1 MNNQISE
8 GDLPSYTPQNA
19 PRDFKGIWTPREI
32 WLHPDLSPNEKFL
45 WSEINSLFDRER
57 GGCYASNEYL
67 ANLFKV
73 STRHIQNMLSKLK
86 ALGLLRELHFNGR
99 QRVIAAIQPEQDL
112 GSFGQPTSQQPRT
125 IVHPRDELKFTPRTN
140 LSSPPSYIESKE
152 ENKEE
157 CKAAGAAHPPR
168 SSSSKSKAKKEEDP
182 EKIAFRPNVTLTQH
196 EYDRILSEV
205 GSQQLEW
212 MLDKLDATKA
222 STGRRYVCDAATMN
236 KGGWVR
242 DAYAQQRGTAAA
254 KTGSRTTSRLR
265 AGDTNEYSDPKMW
278 EENERRGREKLKK
291 LAAEARAEETARKAQ

>member
-73 STRHIQNMLSKLK
+73 STRHIRDMLSKLRS
-86 ALGLLRELHFNGR
+86 LGLVREVHFDGR
-99 QRVIAAIQPEQDL
+99 QRIIAAVQPQEDL
-112 GSFGQPTSQQPRT
+112 GPFGQASSGQRGT
-125 IVHPRDELKFTPRTN
+125 IVPPCEEIKFLPRRN
-140 LSSPPSYIESKE
+140 LSSSPSYIESKE

-157 CKAAGAAHPPR
+157 CKAAGAAHHPR
-168 SSSSKSKAKKEEDP
+168 SSSSKSKAKKAEDP

-196 EYDRILSEV
+196 EYDRLLSEV
-205 GSQQLEW
+205 GAQQLEW

-242 DAYAQQRGTAAA
+242 DAYAQQRGTTAA

-265 AGDTNEYSDPKMW
+265 AGDTGEYSDPKMW
-278 EENERRGREKLKK
+278 EDNERRGREKLKK
-291 LAAEARAEETARKAQ
+291 LAAEARAEEEGRKAQ